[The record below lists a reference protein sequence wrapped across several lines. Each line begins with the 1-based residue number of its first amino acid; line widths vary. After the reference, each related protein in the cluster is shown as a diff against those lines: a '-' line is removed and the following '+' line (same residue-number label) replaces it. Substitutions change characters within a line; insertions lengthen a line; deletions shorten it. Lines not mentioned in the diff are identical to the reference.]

1 MGSRLQSKK
10 QKGGAVASYSI
21 VGKNG
26 ALTQPLETDVLLGR
40 GKPFQEHPG
49 NRLMHQLANE
59 VKEAYRRAPRPAK
72 RVIAT
77 KIYHILKKKG
87 SRFLKRDE
95 NYSSRA
101 WIEVTPEIA
110 IEKLCHVLRH
120 RSRIGGKKSPIGG
133 KKSPIGGKKS
143 SQSTQSE
150 DAVAPNLMSG
160 YFNALERS
168 NARQPQIL
176 NPRLLLENQG
186 LYPPNLSSHA
196 HNLAA
201 VSQLPLLMNP
211 LLIPSAPVLQ
221 NPLLGSAHGLPRI
234 GSVYNSLALDEL
246 TLEARLAARSVL
258 LQSEMG
264 GLLQAGVGGVP
275 GGLYSGLN
283 VNTGWKK
290 SPK

>member
-1 MGSRLQSKK
+1 MGSRLQSEK
-10 QKGGAVASYSI
+10 QKGGAVASYSR

-49 NRLMHQLANE
+49 NKLMHQLANE

-77 KIYHILKKKG
+77 KIYHILTKKG
-87 SRFLKRDE
+87 TRFLKRDE

-120 RSRIGGKKSPIGG
+120 RSRIGGKKAP
-133 KKSPIGGKKS
+133 K
-143 SQSTQSE
+143 STQSE
-150 DAVAPNLMSG
+150 DAVAPNL
-160 YFNALERS
+160 

-176 NPRLLLENQG
+176 NPNLLLENQG
-186 LYPPNLSSHA
+186 LYPPNLSHA
-196 HNLAA
+196 HNLAV

-221 NPLLGSAHGLPRI
+221 NPLLGSAHGLSGI
-234 GSVYNSLALDEL
+234 GSVHNSLALDEL

-258 LQSEMG
+258 LQSELG
-264 GLLQAGVGGVP
+264 GLLQAGVGRIP

-283 VNTGWKK
+283 VNTGLKK

>member
-1 MGSRLQSKK
+1 MTTDPVARKATMGSRLQSEK
-10 QKGGAVASYSI
+10 QKGGAVASFSI

-49 NRLMHQLANE
+49 NKLMHQLANE

-77 KIYHILKKKG
+77 KIYHILTKKG
-87 SRFLKRDE
+87 TRFLKRDE

-120 RSRIGGKKSPIGG
+120 RSRIGGKKAP
-133 KKSPIGGKKS
+133 K
-143 SQSTQSE
+143 STQSE

-176 NPRLLLENQG
+176 NPNLLLENQG
-186 LYPPNLSSHA
+186 LYPPNLSHA
-196 HNLAA
+196 NNLAV

-221 NPLLGSAHGLPRI
+221 NPLLGSAHGLSGI
-234 GSVYNSLALDEL
+234 GSVYNSPALDEL

-258 LQSEMG
+258 LQSELG
-264 GLLQAGVGGVP
+264 GLLQAGVGRIP

-283 VNTGWKK
+283 VNTGLKK

>member
-10 QKGGAVASYSI
+10 QKGGEVASYSI

-120 RSRIGGKKSPIGG
+120 RSRIGGKKSP
-133 KKSPIGGKKS
+133 KSTKSP
-143 SQSTQSE
+143 QSTQSE

-176 NPRLLLENQG
+176 NPNLLLENQG

-221 NPLLGSAHGLPRI
+221 NPLLGSAHGLSGI

-283 VNTGWKK
+283 VNTGRKK